1 MSNLLDYLEERKE
14 DRGFMANLRC
24 ALVDTKRMRAYPYL
38 ARFGGVGE
46 NPKARVVQTIAGL
59 YALHPNTTNQGN
71 VGDACRCLCGP
82 DEKPWD
88 EKPGPIAKRLQHL
101 LAAERDEICD
111 RVVRVVLRAKSQ
123 EIPIN
128 YEQLEN
134 DLLYWGDK
142 VKNRW
147 AMSFWAPKDN
157 KEVQE

>member
-1 MSNLLDYLEERKE
+1 MSDLLNYLKKRKE

-46 NPKARVVQTIAGL
+46 HSKARVVQTIAGL
-59 YALHPNTTNQGN
+59 YAVNPNTTNQGN
-71 VGDACRCLCGP
+71 IGDTCRRLCGS

-101 LAAERDEICD
+101 LAAERDEIYE
-111 RVVRVVLRAKSQ
+111 RVVRIVLRAKSQ
-123 EIPIN
+123 EIPVN

-142 VKNRW
+142 VKNQW
-147 AMSFWAPKDN
+147 AMSFWASEGN
-157 KEVQE
+157 KEAQE